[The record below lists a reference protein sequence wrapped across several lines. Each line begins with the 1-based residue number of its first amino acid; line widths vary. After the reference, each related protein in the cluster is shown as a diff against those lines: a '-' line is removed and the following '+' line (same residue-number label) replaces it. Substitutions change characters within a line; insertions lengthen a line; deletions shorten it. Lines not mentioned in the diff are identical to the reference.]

1 MKQSPGEKEVGF
13 FAQMVKAKIS
23 ATRRNNLVTAPTMIT
38 IVGLCQPQSEL

>member
-1 MKQSPGEKEVGF
+1 MIKNISKTDDTKPRRKEVGF

-38 IVGLCQPQSEL
+38 IV